1 MDQQWSAL
9 VKRTPEETSS
19 YSKSDIEFFI
29 HEADSPVPHHTPLRR
44 SFYPP
49 FVDFQQDYKV
59 RHFPEHGCPD
69 Y

>member
-29 HEADSPVPHHTPLRR
+29 HEADSPASHHTPLRR

-49 FVDFQQDYKV
+49 IVGFQQAYKV
-59 RHFPEHGCPD
+59 RHFPEPGCPD